1 MKVLITRP
9 REQSE
14 RLAKRISRLGHEPIL
29 APMLRILPHSG
40 SVTLPVDSAALL
52 FTSAHGVQVFAS
64 SHPERSTPAYTVG
77 DATAAA
83 ARAAGFRI
91 VESAGGNANSLLCL
105 IRDRVPAQSG
115 TLIHV
120 RGRDVAADVAEA
132 LRQSGYCVHERII
145 YSAAPARCLPAA
157 AVRAIRSGR
166 LGAALFFSARSA
178 GTFADMLSSEDR
190 AALCSARAIAIS
202 QGVAAA
208 LASIGFCV
216 VETAVVPSEDAMIAC
231 LQESDSVG
239 MPC

>member
-14 RLAKRISRLGHEPIL
+14 RLAKRIFRLGHEPIL

-40 SVTLPVDSAALL
+40 SVTLPGDSAALL
-52 FTSAHGVQVFAS
+52 FTSAHGVEAFAS
-64 SHPERSTPAYTVG
+64 SHPERSTPAYAVG

-91 VESAGGNANSLLCL
+91 VDSAGGNADSLVHL

-115 TLIHV
+115 ALVHV
-120 RGRDVAADVAEA
+120 RGRDVATDVAGA

-145 YSAAPARCLPAA
+145 YSAAPALYLPAA
-157 AVRAIRSGR
+157 AGRVIRSGL

-178 GTFADMLSSEDR
+178 SAFADMLSSEDR
-190 AALCSARAIAIS
+190 VALCSTRAIAIS

-208 LASIGFCV
+208 LASIGFCA
-216 VETAVVPSEDAMIAC
+216 VETAMVPSEDAMIAC
-231 LQESDSVG
+231 LQRPDPDG